1 MSLIIIAIREKL
13 LFLGLINAGLP
24 VVFMFITNGSFEALF
39 AQIPSPYER
48 SESLFQASRLITSSS
63 ILAKIRVF
71 SGMKEAT
78 R

>member
-24 VVFMFITNGSFEALF
+24 VVFMFITSGSFEALF
-39 AQIPSPYER
+39 AQIPSLYER
-48 SESLFQASRLITSSS
+48 SESLFQASRLITSS

-78 R
+78 P